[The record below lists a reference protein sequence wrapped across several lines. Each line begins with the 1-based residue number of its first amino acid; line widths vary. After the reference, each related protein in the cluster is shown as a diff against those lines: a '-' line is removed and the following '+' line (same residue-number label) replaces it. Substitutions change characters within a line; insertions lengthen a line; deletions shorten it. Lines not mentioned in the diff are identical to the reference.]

1 MPRSKHTVLD
11 KLVILDE
18 LTQSKTGLGPVDNR
32 HGVDHKTLERWRN
45 RYSRDGINGLKEA
58 KKNKHYSK
66 ELKLKVVHAYLIGES
81 TFDELANKFGLRGSQ
96 QVVDW
101 VNKYNGN
108 KLLTASPS
116 RKRVPAID

>member
-108 KLLTASPS
+108 KLLTAPPS

>member
-18 LTQSKTGLGPVDNR
+18 LTQSKIGLGPVDNR

-101 VNKYNGN
+101 VNKYNGD
-108 KLLTASPS
+108 KPLTASPS

>member
-1 MPRSKHTVLD
+1 M
-11 KLVILDE
+11 
-18 LTQSKTGLGPVDNR
+18 
-32 HGVDHKTLERWRN
+32 DHKTLERWRD

-66 ELKLKVVHAYLIGES
+66 ELKLKVVHAYLIGEG

-101 VNKYNGN
+101 VNKYNGD
-108 KLLTASPS
+108 KPLTRRRPES
-116 RKRVPAID
+116 RFPL